1 MNLRGSDI
9 VPISEARARLTELA
23 HGVVDGASEKILTQN
38 GACSFGHIAGGLMAR
53 PPHAR
58 LGAAPDFATPLAQAH
73 AFLPCKMPTR
83 PTRDATSSMLS
94 YGT

>member
-1 MNLRGSDI
+1 MNLRGNDI
-9 VPISEARARLTELA
+9 VPNSEARARRTELA
-23 HGVVDGASEKILTQN
+23 QGVVDGASEKMLTQN
-38 GACSFGHIAGGLMAR
+38 GAGYVAIID
-53 PPHAR
+53 AR